1 MLQPLQIA
9 VIGDMHMLFDDADIE
24 YFNTSEYDALL
35 FVGDLANKNPDSLF
49 RLLPTMNRL
58 TKPAWL
64 IPGNHDTT
72 GVRQIIGEI
81 THNEFLMRFG
91 ASSQPRRMARLTR
104 ELTGA
109 TLCCYSEHTLPG
121 GLKLVAGRP
130 FSMGSTVGTVNFRT
144 YLQSE
149 YAIGTLAESA
159 QLMKS
164 LIDGVNPPYILMA
177 HHGPRG
183 LGAKATDIFGAD
195 FLPQETDFG
204 DADLEE
210 AIEYARSIGKA
221 PLAVVA
227 GHMHYPTKH
236 GRKPKQWY
244 LERNG
249 IFYVNAAR
257 WPRIFKH
264 EGQTWRHHVRLTIQ
278 DGTVDVAARYVSG
291 DVVREVRDD
300 YAFLP

>member
-1 MLQPLQIA
+1 MPLQIA
-9 VIGDMHMLFDDADIE
+9 IVGDIHMLFDVADIE
-24 YFNTSEYDALL
+24 YFNASDYDAML
-35 FVGDLANKNPDSLF
+35 FVGDLASKNPDSMF
-49 RLLPTMNRL
+49 RLLPTINRL

-91 ASSQPRRMARLTR
+91 ASSQPKRMARLKQ

-109 TLCCYSEHTLPG
+109 TLCGYSQHTLPG
-121 GLKLVAGRP
+121 GLTLVTGRP
-130 FSMGSTVGTVNFRT
+130 FSMGSTIGTVNFRA

-149 YAIGTLAESA
+149 YGVGTLAESA
-159 QLMKS
+159 QRMKS
-164 LIDGVNPPYILMA
+164 LIDGITPPYIFMA

-183 LGAKATDIFGAD
+183 LGAKATDMFGAD

-221 PLAVVA
+221 PVAVVA

-236 GRKPKQWY
+236 GRKPKQWC
-244 LERNG
+244 LQKNG

-257 WPRIFKH
+257 WPRIFRH

-278 DGTVDVAARYVSG
+278 DGTVDVAACYVSESA
-291 DVVREVRDD
+291 VREVRGD
-300 YAFLP
+300 YSFLP